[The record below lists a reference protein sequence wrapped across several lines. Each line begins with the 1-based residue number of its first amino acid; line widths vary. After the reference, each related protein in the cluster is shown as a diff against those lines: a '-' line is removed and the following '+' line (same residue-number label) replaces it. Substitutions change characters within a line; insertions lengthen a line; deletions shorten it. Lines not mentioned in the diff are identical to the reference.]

1 MRFKMTF
8 KVTLHVL
15 LGIAVLF
22 IAIIPARMVSG
33 IFSQDTTIFI
43 ISLSGFIALLA
54 LLPCWNMSC
63 GVSSTDH
70 RWCMIH

>member
-1 MRFKMTF
+1 MHFKMTF
-8 KVTLHVL
+8 KATLHVL
-15 LGIAVLF
+15 IGIAVLF

-43 ISLSGFIALLA
+43 ISLTGFIALL
-54 LLPCWNMSC
+54 NMSC